1 MDDGQLLFNII
12 VGVAG
17 MFGGW
22 ILNNISRS
30 IERLDKDVRQMP
42 LTYVTRAD
50 YRADIDEVKANP
62 WPYLGQ
68 AGRQGRQVTTVEL
81 IIKAWPIF
89 LGLITLIVILAK
101 MDVRLAVVE
110 EKVKQLFSL
119 WNQRD
124 K

>member
-1 MDDGQLLFNII
+1 M
-12 VGVAG
+12 
-17 MFGGW
+17 
-22 ILNNISRS
+22 
-30 IERLDKDVRQMP
+30 
-42 LTYVTRAD
+42 
-50 YRADIDEVKANP
+50 
-62 WPYLGQ
+62 
-68 AGRQGRQVTTVEL
+68 TTVEL

-101 MDVRLAVVE
+101 MDVRLAVAE

>member
-1 MDDGQLLFNII
+1 M
-12 VGVAG
+12 
-17 MFGGW
+17 
-22 ILNNISRS
+22 
-30 IERLDKDVRQMP
+30 
-42 LTYVTRAD
+42 
-50 YRADIDEVKANP
+50 
-62 WPYLGQ
+62 
-68 AGRQGRQVTTVEL
+68 TTVEL

-110 EKVKQLFSL
+110 EKIKQLFSL

>member
-1 MDDGQLLFNII
+1 MST
-12 VGVAG
+12 A
-17 MFGGW
+17 
-22 ILNNISRS
+22 
-30 IERLDKDVRQMP
+30 
-42 LTYVTRAD
+42 
-50 YRADIDEVKANP
+50 
-62 WPYLGQ
+62 
-68 AGRQGRQVTTVEL
+68 EL

-110 EKVKQLFSL
+110 EKVKQLFLL